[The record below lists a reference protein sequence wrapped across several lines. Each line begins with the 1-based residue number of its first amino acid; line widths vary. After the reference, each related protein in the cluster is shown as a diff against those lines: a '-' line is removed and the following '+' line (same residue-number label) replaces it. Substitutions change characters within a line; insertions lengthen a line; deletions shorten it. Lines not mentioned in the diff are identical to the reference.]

1 MVLKNTEGVLPSH
14 GLRALIPSLPKIFF
28 GDRQAEKKL
37 SNETLAP
44 ILSSVLAPSDFGAK
58 RELELEAGATKRQ
71 PLPETRGIFSPP
83 LSTIR
88 CPPPFGGRWVGQ
100 KLGRHLSNWRH
111 S

>member
-71 PLPETRGIFSPP
+71 PHADVGKRLPTLLGS
-83 LSTIR
+83 STG
-88 CPPPFGGRWVGQ
+88 PAKQTP
-100 KLGRHLSNWRH
+100 S
-111 S
+111 